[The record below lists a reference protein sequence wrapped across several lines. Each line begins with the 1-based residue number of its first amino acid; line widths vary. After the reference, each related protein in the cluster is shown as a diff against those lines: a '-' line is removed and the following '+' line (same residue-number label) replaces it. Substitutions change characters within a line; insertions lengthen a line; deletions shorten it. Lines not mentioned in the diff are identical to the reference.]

1 MSLSKCVF
9 CVHTPVI
16 TAKHPLASP
25 GSPHSADYII
35 ELDVFVLIW
44 VDIASAS
51 GAILL
56 SHFLVR
62 ICVCVC
68 LFYNCVYSMSP
79 RLRVQ
84 MFNLGGVLLIML
96 LEVTA
101 RVLVFACVCAC
112 ISVCVCVYQ
121 QGDF

>member
-1 MSLSKCVF
+1 MCI

-25 GSPHSADYII
+25 SSPHSADYII

-51 GAILL
+51 STILL

-68 LFYNCVYSMSP
+68 VCVCVYFTIVCTLCP

-84 MFNLGGVLLIML
+84 MFNLGGY
-96 LEVTA
+96 
-101 RVLVFACVCAC
+101 F
-112 ISVCVCVYQ
+112 
-121 QGDF
+121 